1 MLNGYG
7 ASILDGTW
15 LTLQLALSSM
25 AVAIALGLLGAA
37 LRIAPVKW
45 LALLGDT

>member
-7 ASILDGTW
+7 ATIIDGTW

-37 LRIAPVKW
+37 FRISPLRALRI
-45 LALLGDT
+45 